1 VDPGTHDA
9 VGSPEII
16 ATGFRA
22 ADDFCVDEKTGVAYI
37 GTHITNT
44 IQRVSLTPT
53 TSAARDVVAGEPFT
67 DQLIGHSSLVWARG
81 ATEHGRVA
89 YVTTDGGYLVPAPDG
104 IKRPA
109 ALLRFTI
116 KEGASAK
123 E

>member
-67 DQLIGHSSLVWARG
+67 DQLIGHSSLVWLPSMV
-81 ATEHGRVA
+81 E
-89 YVTTDGGYLVPAPDG
+89 
-104 IKRPA
+104 
-109 ALLRFTI
+109 LLTSQPTV
-116 KEGASAK
+116 GT
-123 E
+123 